1 MAPKIF
7 ITGITGYIAGDAFYA
22 IHKAHADYEY
32 SALIRTEEKAG
43 KVRASYPDVRVVI
56 GGLDDSSII
65 EEESAKA
72 DIVLHAA
79 DASDHEGAAKAIE
92 AGILKGHSA
101 ERPGFWLHTG
111 GTGILTYFDPS
122 KERFGEEP
130 DREFNDWSGVK
141 ELATLPDDA
150 FHRNVDKIVLEA
162 GTKHADVI
170 KTALFDELE
179 GTVVGS
185 YLSILSTADG
195 IGRGPVS
202 GRGRQ
207 AYELAKTILQ
217 KGYAP
222 IIGEGRAHWDNVHVH
237 DLSEVY
243 LALVDA
249 AVEQKLDSELWGEKG
264 YFFVANGR
272 HVCGDLSRLIA
283 QKASDAGYI
292 PKEFEEQKLS
302 KDEAWEL
309 ADFQALSWGL
319 NSQGKAE
326 RARKVLGWQPKEG
339 SLEDE
344 VPHII
349 EQEKGRLQ

>member
-22 IHKAHADYEY
+22 LHKAHPDYEY

-111 GTGILTYFDPS
+111 GTGILTYFDS
-122 KERFGEEP
+122 SEERFGEEP

-141 ELATLPDDA
+141 ELTTLPDDA

-170 KTALFDELE
+170 KTALVCPPTIY
-179 GTVVGS
+179 GV
-185 YLSILSTADG
+185 
-195 IGRGPVS
+195 GRGPVS

-249 AVEQKLDSELWGEKG
+249 AVEKKLSSDLWGEKG

-272 HVCGDLSRLIA
+272 HVWGDLSRLIA

-326 RARKVLGWQPKEG
+326 RASKVLGWQPKEG

-349 EQEKGRLQ
+349 EQEKRRLQ

>member
-1 MAPKIF
+1 MLVLVNQVRFSCSVESDATVGQEQSVSSKEFVRRTMAPKIF

-22 IHKAHADYEY
+22 IHKAHPDYEY

-111 GTGILTYFDPS
+111 GTGILTYFDSS

-141 ELATLPDDA
+141 ELTTLPDDA

-170 KTALFDELE
+170 KTAL
-179 GTVVGS
+179 VVVMQQRPMVGFS
-185 YLSILSTADG
+185 ASS
-195 IGRGPVS
+195 
-202 GRGRQ
+202 
-207 AYELAKTILQ
+207 
-217 KGYAP
+217 
-222 IIGEGRAHWDNVHVH
+222 
-237 DLSEVY
+237 
-243 LALVDA
+243 
-249 AVEQKLDSELWGEKG
+249 
-264 YFFVANGR
+264 
-272 HVCGDLSRLIA
+272 SRLRC
-283 QKASDAGYI
+283 K
-292 PKEFEEQKLS
+292 
-302 KDEAWEL
+302 
-309 ADFQALSWGL
+309 
-319 NSQGKAE
+319 
-326 RARKVLGWQPKEG
+326 
-339 SLEDE
+339 
-344 VPHII
+344 
-349 EQEKGRLQ
+349 

>member
-22 IHKAHADYEY
+22 IHKAHPDYEY

-65 EEESAKA
+65 EEEAAKA
-72 DIVLHAA
+72 DIILHAA

-92 AGILKGHSA
+92 AGILKGHTA
-101 ERPGFWLHTG
+101 DKPAFWLHTG
-111 GTGILTYFDPS
+111 GTGILTYFDSS

-130 DREFNDWSGVK
+130 DREFNDWSGIK
-141 ELATLPDDA
+141 ELTTLPDEA

-162 GTKHADVI
+162 GTKQADVI
-170 KTALFDELE
+170 KTALK
-179 GTVVGS
+179 
-185 YLSILSTADG
+185 A
-195 IGRGPVS
+195 
-202 GRGRQ
+202 
-207 AYELAKTILQ
+207 
-217 KGYAP
+217 YAP

-249 AVEQKLDSELWGEKG
+249 AVAKKLDSELWGEKG

-272 HVCGDLSRLIA
+272 HVWGDLATTIA
-283 QKASDAGYI
+283 QKASEAGYI
-292 PKEFEEQKLS
+292 SKDFKEQKLS

-326 RARKVLGWQPKEG
+326 RARKMLNWQPKEG
-339 SLEDE
+339 SLDDE
-344 VPHII
+344 VPHIL
-349 EQEKGRLQ
+349 EQEKRRLQ